1 MSKSNAPTV
10 GKYRALFSRYLKP
23 HWRATLL
30 LTILLVVSI
39 LLKLVN
45 PIILG
50 LIIDL
55 VAGGNTGDTLMRYAL
70 LFLVIALTSEAIGI
84 VQSYISANLGLLTT
98 NRLRADLALHC
109 LTLDMDFHKQRTPG
123 EMIER
128 VDGDV
133 GKLANFF
140 SLFLVELL
148 GNLLLALGILVVL
161 FFIDWRVGLV
171 LSLFMLGIF
180 LAMARLRNVAVPHW
194 EKARQADAELYG
206 LLEERLSGTED
217 VRANGGVPYV
227 MRRFYQVS
235 RPVLR
240 TWIKAS
246 AYGVSSFG
254 ILMVI
259 FGLGWVASL
268 AVGAYLNLL
277 GQISLGTVFV
287 IFRYAQLLRNPI
299 EAIQRQLQDLQ
310 QAGASVVRIYDLLDM
325 QSRLVDAGQ
334 TLLPSGRAYSV
345 QFDQVSFGYQA
356 DPSTPDAQPD
366 MVLRQIDLS
375 LPPEAVLGL
384 LGRTGSGKT
393 TLIRLLARL
402 YDPTQGVIRLEGKP
416 LPELSLAGLRQG
428 VGVVTQEIQLFDASL
443 RDNLTLFDPSISDER
458 ILQALEMLGLG
469 GWYRGLPQG
478 LEAKIQPNSGAAG
491 AAAGLSAGE
500 AQLLAFVRVFLRD
513 PGLVILDEAS
523 SRLDPATERRLEKAI
538 DQLLRGR
545 TAIIIAHRLDTVQ
558 RADTIMILDDGRQ
571 IEFGTREAL
580 IQDASSHYSRLL
592 KTGLQEALV

>member
-1 MSKSNAPTV
+1 
-10 GKYRALFSRYLKP
+10 
-23 HWRATLL
+23 
-30 LTILLVVSI
+30 
-39 LLKLVN
+39 
-45 PIILG
+45 
-50 LIIDL
+50 
-55 VAGGNTGDTLMRYAL
+55 
-70 LFLVIALTSEAIGI
+70 
-84 VQSYISANLGLLTT
+84 
-98 NRLRADLALHC
+98 
-109 LTLDMDFHKQRTPG
+109 
-123 EMIER
+123 
-128 VDGDV
+128 
-133 GKLANFF
+133 
-140 SLFLVELL
+140 
-148 GNLLLALGILVVL
+148 
-161 FFIDWRVGLV
+161 
-171 LSLFMLGIF
+171 
-180 LAMARLRNVAVPHW
+180 
-194 EKARQADAELYG
+194 
-206 LLEERLSGTED
+206 
-217 VRANGGVPYV
+217 
-227 MRRFYQVS
+227 
-235 RPVLR
+235 
-240 TWIKAS
+240 
-246 AYGVSSFG
+246 
-254 ILMVI
+254 
-259 FGLGWVASL
+259 
-268 AVGAYLNLL
+268 
-277 GQISLGTVFV
+277 
-287 IFRYAQLLRNPI
+287 
-299 EAIQRQLQDLQ
+299 
-310 QAGASVVRIYDLLDM
+310 
-325 QSRLVDAGQ
+325 
-334 TLLPSGRAYSV
+334 
-345 QFDQVSFGYQA
+345 
-356 DPSTPDAQPD
+356 